1 MKKKSA
7 TKQELQIKLNSIR
20 SHLVWAYGYHFKN
33 RLEALK
39 NHDMNDFSH
48 HDKLLLDTMSMLSV
62 FFGFDYKTML
72 DSLDYRQ

>member
-7 TKQELQIKLNSIR
+7 TKQELQSKLNSIR
-20 SHLVWAYGYHFKN
+20 GHLVWAYGYHFKS
-33 RLEALK
+33 RLEAAK
-39 NHDMNDFSH
+39 NHNLDDYSH
-48 HDKLLLDTMSMLSV
+48 HDTLLLDTMSMLSV